1 MLQLLLALSSV
12 DEWSYDAFC
21 LEEAS
26 GGRPLSALSFALF
39 KRSGIVSCLKLN
51 ESKLARSVHEHLCIY
66 RDGSAM
72 QEGGQ
77 GGIVSCLK
85 LNESKLA
92 RSVHGHFCVGKEAH
106 CMQEGGL

>member
-1 MLQLLLALSSV
+1 MLQLLSALSSV

-51 ESKLARSVHEHLCIY
+51 ESKLARSVHEHLY
-66 RDGSAM
+66 GEGSAM

-77 GGIVSCLK
+77 GEGICCRSCHPEKYDTFFLI
-85 LNESKLA
+85 S
-92 RSVHGHFCVGKEAH
+92 RSA
-106 CMQEGGL
+106 